1 MSLSCSFTSDPVS
14 DISWSWAN
22 TVITNTS
29 VHTIRE
35 YGHSGT
41 KTSVLDMVNIGP
53 DQRGVYTC
61 TAVNIGG
68 VASDTKTLVVID
80 HDIYEQLVKL
90 KLYVMA
96 GVGGCIVLLSSFIAA
111 SCIYTARR
119 QEAYNQVI
127 VKQKQY

>member
-1 MSLSCSFTSDPVS
+1 
-14 DISWSWAN
+14 
-22 TVITNTS
+22 
-29 VHTIRE
+29 
-35 YGHSGT
+35 
-41 KTSVLDMVNIGP
+41 MVNIGP